1 MSENLAL
8 DLEQPNDLG
17 NERENERNIEE
28 QQNESDNEEEKDVDE
43 KSSSSKHS
51 WVWNHFTYDNTVK
64 KARCN
69 HCKTLISNNKGSTS
83 GMSSH
88 VRSKHRLLIDE
99 NDNSNKNKKQITLQ
113 ESFQNSAEIMLY
125 NEDNFRKLL
134 IRYVVMG
141 DHSFLSIES
150 KDFHNLIH
158 LLRKDASIPS
168 ADIIKKEIINTFNN
182 GIKEIRKVLQEVSGK
197 ISFTID
203 AWTSS
208 NSISFLGIT
217 AHWISDEW
225 ELKNILLDFV
235 KLEGSHSGKNIKEF
249 FLKSLKD
256 FGIMTKILGIT
267 TDNASNNNT
276 FLEEVSNELA
286 EKNIEFDNV
295 NQHVRCLAHIINL
308 AAQEALK
315 SLKATVNTS
324 EDELLNQH
332 ENIQN
337 NNNQVGVVGS
347 ILCKLRT
354 LICKIRASPQ
364 QREKFSAQCKV
375 ADIPDK
381 MVILDVRTRWNSTFD
396 MLVRARELKEPLN
409 TLSNSDINLRSFT
422 LNEKEWECL
431 AEIELMLKGF
441 SKATKQIC
449 AETYPTIAY
458 VIPYYN
464 ILLSRLEDF
473 RDSPGRCKEGKE
485 AASNAIRKLLEYYD
499 KTDTS
504 IYTISLVL
512 DPRLK
517 IQYMKDQ
524 KWDKRWIESARK
536 KVLEIYKGKYAPIE
550 INNINNEYD
559 SSDEDLITHI
569 SKRRRVEKSNEFE
582 TFIKGDR
589 APALSDTLNWWK
601 RHKEEFPNL
610 ANMAKDYLGIPAT
623 SVPSE
628 RVFSSAAD
636 VVTSDR
642 ARLAP
647 ETIRAIMCLKHW
659 YRSGIL
665 E

>member
-182 GIKEIRKVLQEVSGK
+182 GIKEIRKGLQEVSGK

-208 NSISFLGIT
+208 NSISFL
-217 AHWISDEW
+217 
-225 ELKNILLDFV
+225 
-235 KLEGSHSGKNIKEF
+235 
-249 FLKSLKD
+249 
-256 FGIMTKILGIT
+256 
-267 TDNASNNNT
+267 
-276 FLEEVSNELA
+276 
-286 EKNIEFDNV
+286 
-295 NQHVRCLAHIINL
+295 
-308 AAQEALK
+308 EALK

-324 EDELLNQH
+324 DDELLNQH

-504 IYTISLVL
+504 IYTISLGKFL
-512 DPRLK
+512 
-517 IQYMKDQ
+517 I
-524 KWDKRWIESARK
+524 
-536 KVLEIYKGKYAPIE
+536 VLEIYKGKYAPIE

-659 YRSGIL
+659 YCSGIL

>member
-1 MSENLAL
+1 
-8 DLEQPNDLG
+8 
-17 NERENERNIEE
+17 
-28 QQNESDNEEEKDVDE
+28 
-43 KSSSSKHS
+43 
-51 WVWNHFTYDNTVK
+51 
-64 KARCN
+64 
-69 HCKTLISNNKGSTS
+69 
-83 GMSSH
+83 
-88 VRSKHRLLIDE
+88 
-99 NDNSNKNKKQITLQ
+99 
-113 ESFQNSAEIMLY
+113 
-125 NEDNFRKLL
+125 
-134 IRYVVMG
+134 
-141 DHSFLSIES
+141 
-150 KDFHNLIH
+150 
-158 LLRKDASIPS
+158 
-168 ADIIKKEIINTFNN
+168 
-182 GIKEIRKVLQEVSGK
+182 
-197 ISFTID
+197 
-203 AWTSS
+203 
-208 NSISFLGIT
+208 
-217 AHWISDEW
+217 
-225 ELKNILLDFV
+225 
-235 KLEGSHSGKNIKEF
+235 
-249 FLKSLKD
+249 
-256 FGIMTKILGIT
+256 MTKILGIT

-315 SLKATVNTS
+315 SLKATVNIS
-324 EDELLNQH
+324 EDEFLNQH

-337 NNNQVGVVGS
+337 NNNQVEVVGS

-431 AEIELMLKGF
+431 AEIELILKGF

-536 KVLEIYKGKYAPIE
+536 KVLEIYKGKYVPIE

-569 SKRRRVEKSNEFE
+569 FK
-582 TFIKGDR
+582 
-589 APALSDTLNWWK
+589 
-601 RHKEEFPNL
+601 
-610 ANMAKDYLGIPAT
+610 
-623 SVPSE
+623 
-628 RVFSSAAD
+628 
-636 VVTSDR
+636 
-642 ARLAP
+642 
-647 ETIRAIMCLKHW
+647 
-659 YRSGIL
+659 
-665 E
+665 

>member
-182 GIKEIRKVLQEVSGK
+182 GIKEIRKVLQ
-197 ISFTID
+197 
-203 AWTSS
+203 
-208 NSISFLGIT
+208 
-217 AHWISDEW
+217 
-225 ELKNILLDFV
+225 
-235 KLEGSHSGKNIKEF
+235 
-249 FLKSLKD
+249 
-256 FGIMTKILGIT
+256 ILGIT

-536 KVLEIYKGKYAPIE
+536 KVLEIYKGKYVPIE

-569 SKRRRVEKSNEFE
+569 FK
-582 TFIKGDR
+582 
-589 APALSDTLNWWK
+589 
-601 RHKEEFPNL
+601 
-610 ANMAKDYLGIPAT
+610 
-623 SVPSE
+623 
-628 RVFSSAAD
+628 
-636 VVTSDR
+636 
-642 ARLAP
+642 
-647 ETIRAIMCLKHW
+647 
-659 YRSGIL
+659 
-665 E
+665 

>member
-1 MSENLAL
+1 MVVFNTLYACLKLADVSENLTF
-8 DLEQPNDLG
+8 DLKQPNDLG

-51 WVWNHFTYDNTVK
+51 W
-64 KARCN
+64 
-69 HCKTLISNNKGSTS
+69 GSTS
-83 GMSSH
+83 DISSH
-88 VRSKHRLLIDE
+88 VRSKYRLLIDE

-113 ESFQNSAEIMLY
+113 ESLQNSAEIM
-125 NEDNFRKLL
+125 
-134 IRYVVMG
+134 
-141 DHSFLSIES
+141 
-150 KDFHNLIH
+150 
-158 LLRKDASIPS
+158 
-168 ADIIKKEIINTFNN
+168 
-182 GIKEIRKVLQEVSGK
+182 
-197 ISFTID
+197 
-203 AWTSS
+203 TSS
-208 NSISFLGIT
+208 NSISFLDIT

-256 FGIMTKILGIT
+256 FGIMTKILSIT

-315 SLKATVNTS
+315 SLKATVNIS
-324 EDELLNQH
+324 EDEFLNQH

-337 NNNQVGVVGS
+337 NNNQVEVVGS

-409 TLSNSDINLRSFT
+409 TLSNSDINLRSFI

-431 AEIELMLKGF
+431 AEIELILKGF

-504 IYTISLVL
+504 IYTISL
-512 DPRLK
+512 
-517 IQYMKDQ
+517 
-524 KWDKRWIESARK
+524 
-536 KVLEIYKGKYAPIE
+536 G
-550 INNINNEYD
+550 N
-559 SSDEDLITHI
+559 
-569 SKRRRVEKSNEFE
+569 
-582 TFIKGDR
+582 R

-601 RHKEEFPNL
+601 RHKEEFSNL

-665 E
+665 D